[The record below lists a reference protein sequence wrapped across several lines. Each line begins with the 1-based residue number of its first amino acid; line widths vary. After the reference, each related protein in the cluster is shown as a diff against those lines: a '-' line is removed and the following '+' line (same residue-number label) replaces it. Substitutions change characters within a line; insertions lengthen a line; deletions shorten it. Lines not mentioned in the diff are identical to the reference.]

1 MKCYIARIAA
11 TACLIAAAAACAGP
25 PPVPRRPSIPVEQA
39 SALAAPALDCIQKPY
54 PYKPGNV
61 LADDSSLQLPRVQH
75 PAFYGCFDWHSS
87 VHGHWTL
94 VKLLREFPEL
104 PGGDLIRQKLGEN
117 LTAANLAKE
126 TEFFYTE
133 GNKTFERTYGWAW
146 LLKLALEL
154 ETWDDPL
161 GVELASNIRPLADS
175 LVQNY
180 LEFLAVL
187 PYPVRVGEH
196 TNTAFGLSFAWDYAD
211 RTGKA
216 ELKELIE
223 ARARD
228 FYLEDHGCPLDWE
241 PGGFDFLSPCLM
253 EADLM
258 ARILD
263 RRTYESW
270 LREFLP
276 GILDPERFDLDP
288 ARVTDRTDPKIVHL
302 DGLNLS
308 RAWCLF
314 HISSKLEG
322 KYPHLEE
329 LALKHLQASLPYIAS
344 GSYEGEH
351 WLASFAVYALYAGD

>member
-1 MKCYIARIAA
+1 VKCYIARIAA

-211 RTGKA
+211 RAGQA

-228 FYLEDHGCPLDWE
+228 FYLEDRGCPLDWE
-241 PGGFDFLSPCLM
+241 PG
-253 EADLM
+253 
-258 ARILD
+258 
-263 RRTYESW
+263 
-270 LREFLP
+270 
-276 GILDPERFDLDP
+276 
-288 ARVTDRTDPKIVHL
+288 
-302 DGLNLS
+302 
-308 RAWCLF
+308 
-314 HISSKLEG
+314 
-322 KYPHLEE
+322 
-329 LALKHLQASLPYIAS
+329 
-344 GSYEGEH
+344 
-351 WLASFAVYALYAGD
+351 